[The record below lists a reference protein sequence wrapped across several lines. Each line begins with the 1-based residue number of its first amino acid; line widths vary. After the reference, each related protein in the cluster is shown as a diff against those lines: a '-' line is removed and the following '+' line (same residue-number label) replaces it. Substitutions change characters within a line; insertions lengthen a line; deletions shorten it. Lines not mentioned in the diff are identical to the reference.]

1 MKGDDRGMSDKS
13 DKSDWSD
20 WSDWSDKSDLSYLPH
35 SPISLL
41 LHSHLEGSTSRQ
53 IVSA

>member
-1 MKGDDRGMSDKS
+1 MKGDERGMSDKS

-20 WSDWSDKSDLSYLPH
+20 KSDQSNLPH

-41 LHSHLEGSTSRQ
+41 LHSRLEDSTSRQ